1 MQTGLAEAEVFQ
13 GHGYTHVVKERE
25 ELAAGLSCKLAST
38 QTFFKAK
45 LHQNSEADFFTMQN
59 VMAGR

>member
-1 MQTGLAEAEVFQ
+1 MQARLAKAQVLQ
-13 GHGYTHVVKERE
+13 GHGYTHVVKEWE
-25 ELAAGLSCKLAST
+25 ELAACLRCKLAPT

>member
-1 MQTGLAEAEVFQ
+1 MQARLAKAQVLQ

-25 ELAAGLSCKLAST
+25 ELAACLRCKLAST

-45 LHQNSEADFFTMQN
+45 LHQDSEADFFTMQN